1 MLQTV
6 LQYFFFYVGLANT
19 TGVKASIIEGVNVFV
34 AVLVASLLFQQEKL
48 TGKKIVG
55 CLIGFA
61 GVVIVNLGGSMDMG
75 FRLTGEGF
83 IFQMCI
89 RDRGTGYHK
98 QCNSKYGDLLYS
110 EWAGRILFLY
120 KESAL

>member
-1 MLQTV
+1 MIAILKKV
-6 LQYFFFYVGLANT
+6 LCMHLKMVMSVSYTHL
-19 TGVKASIIEGVNVFV
+19 

-48 TGKKIVG
+48 TGRKIVG

-83 IFQMCI
+83 IFLSTVALSLI
-89 RDRGTGYHK
+89 HI
-98 QCNSKYGDLLYS
+98 LY
-110 EWAGRILFLY
+110 
-120 KESAL
+120 